1 MQEASR
7 SEAEFKPFNTP
18 YSKSMLTLALQL
30 ILLHALN
37 KNQHSSL
44 KQIVLA
50 LTYPAHLLFNS
61 FYFQPNNILHLIC
74 PINIFSVTALEF
86 QFHPEK
92 IQFKNRHV
100 CLIEP
105 DNINSRITFFFAF
118 YFRYLCRME
127 FHSAVDIVCWMQQ
140 VSWRSHY
147 HIQQYPAG
155 KKYS

>member
-44 KQIVLA
+44 KQIALA

-105 DNINSRITFFFAF
+105 DNINSRITFFFCILF
-118 YFRYLCRME
+118 QVFIQNGISLSCR
-127 FHSAVDIVCWMQQ
+127 HSVLNAAGQLEVTLPYST
-140 VSWRSHY
+140 VSSW
-147 HIQQYPAG
+147 
-155 KKYS
+155 

>member
-18 YSKSMLTLALQL
+18 NSKSMLTLALQL
-30 ILLHALN
+30 ISLHALN

-44 KQIVLA
+44 IQVVLA
-50 LTYPAHLLFNS
+50 LTYSAHLLFNS

-74 PINIFSVTALEF
+74 PINIFAVTALEF

-105 DNINSRITFFFAF
+105 DNINSRITFFCILF
-118 YFRYLCRME
+118 
-127 FHSAVDIVCWMQQ
+127 
-140 VSWRSHY
+140 
-147 HIQQYPAG
+147 
-155 KKYS
+155 